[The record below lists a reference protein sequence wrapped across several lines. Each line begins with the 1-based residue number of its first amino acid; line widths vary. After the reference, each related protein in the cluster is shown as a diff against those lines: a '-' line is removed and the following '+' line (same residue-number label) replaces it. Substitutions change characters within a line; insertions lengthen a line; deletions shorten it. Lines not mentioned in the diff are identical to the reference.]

1 MMSRHLLE
9 TLADLMIPNDFDRNL
24 PSGSCVDLEA
34 ILRTENK
41 SDDAI
46 KSAEQFSDLVFEK
59 LDKSLDQLTMTEF
72 EELCHSSRAQVDPIL
87 KVVGPLLLKAYYTDP
102 RVQVGLGI
110 GSVPPF
116 PLGKSVE
123 VGNLELLESVFNR
136 GSIYRSVD
144 E

>member
-1 MMSRHLLE
+1 
-9 TLADLMIPNDFDRNL
+9 
-24 PSGSCVDLEA
+24 
-34 ILRTENK
+34 
-41 SDDAI
+41 
-46 KSAEQFSDLVFEK
+46 
-59 LDKSLDQLTMTEF
+59 
-72 EELCHSSRAQVDPIL
+72 L

-110 GSVPPF
+110 GSVPLF

-123 VGNLELLESVFNR
+123 AGNLELLESVFNR

>member
-1 MMSRHLLE
+1 MSRHLLG
-9 TLADLMIPNDFDRNL
+9 TLTDLMIPNDFDRNL
-24 PSGSCVDLEA
+24 PSGSCVDLET

-46 KSAEQFSDLVFEK
+46 KSAEQFSDLVSEK
-59 LDKSLDQLTMTEF
+59 LNKSLDQLSLMEF
-72 EELCHSSRAQVDPIL
+72 EELCRSSRAQVDPIL

-102 RVQVGLGI
+102 RVQVCLGI
-110 GSVPPF
+110 GSAPPF

-123 VGNLELLESVFNR
+123 AGNFELLESVFNR